1 MSFLDYTFF
10 QYALVGLVIISIA
23 GSMIGTYITTRR
35 MVSITGGITHACFGG
50 LGLGY
55 FLGISPVITAAV
67 FAVASALGIESLSTR
82 YRVREDSAI
91 AVVWSLGMAVGILFV
106 FLTPGYVPELNS
118 FLFGNVLTLSLIHI

>member
-67 FAVASALGIESLSTR
+67 FAVASALES
-82 YRVREDSAI
+82 RVCLRATECAK
-91 AVVWSLGMAVGILFV
+91 
-106 FLTPGYVPELNS
+106 TP
-118 FLFGNVLTLSLIHI
+118 LSLWCGRWAWP

>member
-106 FLTPGYVPELNS
+106 FLTPGYVPEMN
-118 FLFGNVLTLSLIHI
+118 